1 LLCARLKEKWS
12 GPMIDLDPLVERF
25 PALDELEDV
34 QHGFVLRVPG
44 LDVGANR
51 EIALQR
57 LEEYHLLARRSFG
70 TRHFCLAEQVH
81 GNSVAAVTADS
92 APKSP
97 RVDALI
103 TRDPQVL
110 LGIYVADCCA
120 VFLVDSQR
128 SAIGLVHSGKKGTEL
143 NIVGAVIQRM
153 AMEYGTVPA
162 DLVAQL
168 SPCIRPPF
176 YEVDFAANIVQ
187 SLKRSGVRQV
197 FDSGENTAADLERYY
212 SYRME
217 KGRTGRML
225 ALLGIGQDLSSVGR
239 LA

>member
-1 LLCARLKEKWS
+1 
-12 GPMIDLDPLVERF
+12 MIDLDPPVERF

-44 LDVGANR
+44 LDVRANR
-51 EIALQR
+51 EMALQR
-57 LEEYHLLARRSFG
+57 LEEYHQLARQSFG
-70 TRHFCLAEQVH
+70 TRHFCLAEQIH
-81 GNSVAAVTADS
+81 GNSVAAVTANS

-103 TRDPQVL
+103 TSDPQVL

-120 VFLVDSQR
+120 VFLVDSRR

-143 NIVGAVIQRM
+143 NIVGAVIQKM
-153 AMEYGTVPA
+153 AMVYGTEPA

-176 YEVDFAANIVQ
+176 YEVDFAENIAQ
-187 SLKRSGVRQV
+187 NLRRSGVRQV
-197 FDSGENTAADLERYY
+197 FDSGENTAADLERFY

-225 ALLGIGQDLSSVGR
+225 ALLGIGQHRSSVGL

>member
-1 LLCARLKEKWS
+1 
-12 GPMIDLDPLVERF
+12 MIDLDPPVERF

-44 LDVGANR
+44 LDVRANR
-51 EIALQR
+51 EMALQR
-57 LEEYHLLARRSFG
+57 LEEYHQLARQSFG
-70 TRHFCLAEQVH
+70 TRHFCLAEQIH
-81 GNSVAAVTADS
+81 GNSVAAVTANS

-103 TRDPQVL
+103 TSDPQVL

-120 VFLVDSQR
+120 VFLVDSRR

-143 NIVGAVIQRM
+143 NIVGAVIQKM
-153 AMEYGTVPA
+153 AMVYGTEPA

-176 YEVDFAANIVQ
+176 YEVDFAENIAQ
-187 SLKRSGVRQV
+187 NLRRSGVRQV

-225 ALLGIGQDLSSVGR
+225 ALLGIGQHRSSVGL

>member
-1 LLCARLKEKWS
+1 
-12 GPMIDLDPLVERF
+12 MIDLDPPVERF

-44 LDVGANR
+44 LDVRANR
-51 EIALQR
+51 EMALQR
-57 LEEYHLLARRSFG
+57 LEEYHQLARQSFG
-70 TRHFCLAEQVH
+70 TRHFCLAEQIH
-81 GNSVAAVTADS
+81 GNSVAAVTANS
-92 APKSP
+92 APKTP

-103 TRDPQVL
+103 TNDPQVL

-120 VFLVDSQR
+120 VFLVDSRR

-143 NIVGAVIQRM
+143 NIVGAVIQKM
-153 AMEYGTVPA
+153 AMVYGTEPA

-176 YEVDFAANIVQ
+176 YEVDFAENIAQ
-187 SLKRSGVRQV
+187 NLRRSGVRQV

-225 ALLGIGQDLSSVGR
+225 ALLGIGQHRSSVGL

>member
-1 LLCARLKEKWS
+1 
-12 GPMIDLDPLVERF
+12 MIDLGPPVERF
-25 PALDELEDV
+25 PALDAMEGV

-44 LDVGANR
+44 LDVRENR
-51 EIALQR
+51 EMALRR
-57 LEEYHLLARRSFG
+57 LEEYHQSARWSFG
-70 TRHFCLAEQVH
+70 TRQFCLAEQVH
-81 GNSVAAVTADS
+81 GNSVGAVTAS
-92 APKSP
+92 SPLKSP
-97 RVDALI
+97 LVDALI

-120 VFLVDSQR
+120 VFLIDSPR

-143 NIVGAVIQRM
+143 NIVGTVIQEM
-153 AMEYGTVPA
+153 AIEFGTVPA

-176 YEVDFAANIVQ
+176 YEVDFAADIVQ
-187 SLKRSGVRQV
+187 SLKRSGVRQI

-225 ALLGIGQDLSSVGR
+225 ALLGLGENRVVG
-239 LA
+239 LPDVSA

>member
-1 LLCARLKEKWS
+1 
-12 GPMIDLDPLVERF
+12 MIDLDPPVERF
-25 PALDELEDV
+25 PGLDELENV

-44 LDVGANR
+44 LDVRANR
-51 EIALQR
+51 EMALQR
-57 LEEYHLLARRSFG
+57 LEEYHRLARESFG

-120 VFLVDSQR
+120 VFLVDSRR

-143 NIVGAVIQRM
+143 NIVGAAIQKM
-153 AMEYGTVPA
+153 AMEYGTEPA

-176 YEVDFAANIVQ
+176 YEVDFAENIAQ
-187 SLKRSGVRQV
+187 NLRRSGVRQV

-225 ALLGIGQDLSSVGR
+225 ALLGIGQHRSSLGL